1 VDTHLS
7 SSHLSSLEKIGEKIG
22 DIHPVWGEM
31 IGMMGVPIFFQFFPI
46 ILTTKNDGDILQNG
60 TRFRIAKQRLSI
72 IKKEERKNV
81 QGTVWERDD
90 GILAAA

>member
-31 IGMMGVPIFFQFFPI
+31 KGMMGVQFFPI
-46 ILTTKNDGDILQNG
+46 ILTTENDGDILQNG

-81 QGTVWERDD
+81 QGTVWKGDD